1 MRLACI
7 WCMWNVRPMNMRRTI
22 FILDKCLYQ
31 NSSIKRLFYFFKT
44 SISMP
49 PIWLEKPSLLDFALL
64 YCQVYIK
71 YLGVFLAC
79 KVKMLTSFKFVRIV
93 SRKYCNSFCMWW
105 NFHQIY
111 LVTRHQT
118 FVTRQQE
125 FAIYNYMYA
134 TEYINYFFLHTVLI
148 PSPYGVVF
156 NVCTLRSVIGLILGV
171 YSF

>member
-1 MRLACI
+1 MWGQWI
-7 WCMWNVRPMNMRRTI
+7 WDEQYY
-22 FILDKCLYQ
+22 ILDKCLYQ
-31 NSSIKRLFYFFKT
+31 NSSIKRLFYFLKT

-49 PIWLEKPSLLDFALL
+49 PIWLERPSLLGFALL
-64 YCQVYIK
+64 HCEVYK
-71 YLGVFLAC
+71 CLGVCLAC

-105 NFHQIY
+105 NFLQIY

-134 TEYINYFFLHTVLI
+134 TEYINYFFFCILFS
-148 PSPYGVVF
+148 SPHPMELCSTFAG
-156 NVCTLRSVIGLILGV
+156 
-171 YSF
+171 